1 VRPLRELAAPARRA
15 GDNMRVLVI
24 IGQLA
29 NAAAWRGVAEQERAV
44 PGAGSR
50 RADLDTGRCFVCLLH
65 PRQRIF
71 FAGGSLGKVNY
82 KI

>member
-1 VRPLRELAAPARRA
+1 VRPLRALAAPARRA
-15 GDNMRVLVI
+15 GDKMRVLVI

-29 NAAAWRGVAEQERAV
+29 NAADWGGVAEQERAV

-50 RADLDTGRCFVCLLH
+50 RADFDVGHCFVCLLH

-71 FAGGSLGKVNY
+71 FAGGSLGKVNCR
-82 KI
+82 I